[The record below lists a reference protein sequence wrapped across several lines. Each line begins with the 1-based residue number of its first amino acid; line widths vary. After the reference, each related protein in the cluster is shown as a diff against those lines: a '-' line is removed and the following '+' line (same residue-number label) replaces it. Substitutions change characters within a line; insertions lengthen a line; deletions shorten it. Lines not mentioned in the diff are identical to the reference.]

1 MVKNLFFLIGLL
13 RNFIKIWSFFFW
25 VGWFGFFMLVL
36 KICWFGQF
44 WSYGYFLF
52 SDCHFLF
59 LLKKLKVSKLRL
71 CWSHGLEIITWWSLF
86 VLENV
91 SYFLSILTM
100 IELNDWCI

>member
-13 RNFIKIWSFFFW
+13 RNFIKIWSFFMGWLIWFFYVSFENLLIWSILELWRFFVLWLSVFFW
-25 VGWFGFFMLVL
+25 
-36 KICWFGQF
+36 
-44 WSYGYFLF
+44 
-52 SDCHFLF
+52 
-59 LLKKLKVSKLRL
+59 LKKLKVSKLRL